1 MSCSFWNMRRRL
13 RKQLG
18 IERAIEENKVVVDIA
33 KAQKQAKETEG
44 KVFGEEPVTEVKP
57 KTVKKTTKK
66 AVKSD
71 DNT

>member
-18 IERAIEENKVVVDIA
+18 IERATEENKVVADIA
-33 KAQKQAKETEG
+33 KAQKQAKKETEG
-44 KVFGEEPVTEVKP
+44 KVFGEEPVEVIKP
-57 KTVKKTTKK
+57 RKK

-71 DNT
+71 DNA

>member
-18 IERAIEENKVVVDIA
+18 IERVIEEEKVITNIA
-33 KAQKQAKETEG
+33 EAQKQVKETEG
-44 KVFGEEPVTEVKP
+44 KVFGEEPVEVVKP
-57 KTVKKTTKK
+57 KKKATK

-71 DNT
+71 DNA

>member
-18 IERAIEENKVVVDIA
+18 IERAIEENKVVTDIA
-33 KAQKQAKETEG
+33 KAQKQVKKETEG
-44 KVFGEEPVTEVKP
+44 KVFGEEPVEVVKP
-57 KTVKKTTKK
+57 RKK